1 MIGSVADPGFEAR
14 ARLAALDWLRHHS
27 AGSGDE
33 TVRRDELMRGITVDG
48 RRLPLID
55 LQRGIRKPAGFEAAL
70 AITTTYTRPG
80 QAPPYADE
88 EGADGLTRYHYRA
101 DARGEPENAAL
112 RAAMAQRVPVIW
124 FVGVAPGVY
133 LPRWPVYV
141 VADDPVARTFS
152 LALDDEQYALLEPAT
167 QLVAERAYS
176 SVITRR
182 RLHQPLFRARVLSA
196 YETHCAVCRLE
207 IPGLL
212 DAAHI
217 VGDRREAGDPV
228 VPNGL
233 ALCKIHHAAFDLD
246 ILGIRPDLVVEVNQR
261 TLEQVD
267 GPMLEHGLKD
277 RHGQRLMWIPK
288 QRVSRPDRERLERRY
303 EEFRAAS

>member
-1 MIGSVADPGFEAR
+1 MIRSVADAGFEAR
-14 ARLAALDWLRHHS
+14 ARLAALDWLRERS
-27 AGSGDE
+27 AVTGEE
-33 TVRRDELMRGITVDG
+33 TVRRKELMQGVTVDG
-48 RRLPLID
+48 RRLALID
-55 LQRGIRKPAGFEAAL
+55 LQRGIRKPAGFESAL
-70 AITTTYTRPG
+70 AITTTYTPPG

-112 RAAMAQRVPVIW
+112 RAAMRLRVRVIW

-152 LALDDEQYALLEPAT
+152 LALDDDQVALVDPSTEQ
-167 QLVAERAYS
+167 VAERAYS
-176 SVITRR
+176 SAITRR

-217 VGDRREAGDPV
+217 VGDRLESGDPV

-246 ILGIRPDLVVEVNQR
+246 ILGIRPDLVVEVNRR

-277 RHGQRLMWIPK
+277 RHGQRLMWVPRR
-288 QRVSRPDRERLERRY
+288 QVSRPDRDRLERRY
-303 EEFRAAS
+303 EEFRAAG